1 MLINRPARAALVLWV
16 ALSAGAATAQ
26 RAPVAGLA
34 TQAGRGQPSTDT
46 THRVETV
53 RVTDT
58 AAIRAAVSAA
68 LAEERNSEERIIRR
82 WVIISLIVLGGM
94 FLVFL
99 GVDFLNGREV
109 WIESHWG
116 GLGGGVG
123 GVRISRPLALL
134 VLLLVAGGMLTAV
147 TVMGTRAGTTAATPA
162 AEGAPTA
169 TPKTTSPS
177 AEPTTSG
184 RGG

>member
-16 ALSAGAATAQ
+16 ALSAGTATAQ

-123 GVRISRPLALL
+123 GVRVSRPLALL

-147 TVMGTRAGTTAATPA
+147 TVMGTRAGTTATAPA

-169 TPKTTSPS
+169 TQKTASPA